1 MKGKIKKEKNPS
13 YIFRGEEVNN
23 YLELDERMWR
33 IFKIDRNN
41 NIYVSTTSLWEIA
54 IKVQIKKLNLGL
66 VNIYHLPN
74 IIEQYDFTIINPED
88 YDYIS
93 YASLPTKENHR
104 DPFDRM
110 LIHMAIRNNL
120 VVLSCDAS
128 FKQYEANGLQL
139 LWD

>member
-1 MKGKIKKEKNPS
+1 M
-13 YIFRGEEVNN
+13 N
-23 YLELDERMWR
+23 YLLDTHTFIWTFLEPDKLPEKIERL
-33 IFKIDRNN
+33 ITDRNN

-110 LIHMAIRNNL
+110 LIHTAIRNNL

>member
-1 MKGKIKKEKNPS
+1 M
-13 YIFRGEEVNN
+13 N
-23 YLELDERMWR
+23 YLLDTHTFIWTFLEPDKLPEKIERL
-33 IFKIDRNN
+33 ITDRNN
-41 NIYVSTTSLWEIA
+41 NIYVSITSLWEIA

-110 LIHMAIRNNL
+110 LIHTAIRNNL

-128 FKQYEANGLQL
+128 FKQYEENGLQL

>member
-1 MKGKIKKEKNPS
+1 M
-13 YIFRGEEVNN
+13 N
-23 YLELDERMWR
+23 YLLDTHTFIWTFLEPEKLPKKIERL
-33 IFKIDRNN
+33 ITDRNN

-54 IKVQIKKLNLGL
+54 IKVQIKKLNLGY

-74 IIEQYDFTIINPED
+74 IIDQYDFTIINPED

-110 LIHMAIRNNL
+110 LIHTAIRNNL
-120 VVLSCDAS
+120 VVLSCDAA
-128 FKQYEANGLQL
+128 FKQYEENGLQL

>member
-1 MKGKIKKEKNPS
+1 M
-13 YIFRGEEVNN
+13 N
-23 YLELDERMWR
+23 YLLDTHTFIWTFLEPDKLPD
-33 IFKIDRNN
+33 KIEKLITDRNN

-74 IIEQYDFTIINPED
+74 IIEQYDFTIINPEN

-110 LIHMAIRNNL
+110 LIHTAIRNNL

-128 FKQYEANGLQL
+128 FKQYEENGLQL

>member
-1 MKGKIKKEKNPS
+1 M
-13 YIFRGEEVNN
+13 N
-23 YLELDERMWR
+23 YLLDTHTFIWTFLEPDKLPD
-33 IFKIDRNN
+33 KIEKLITDRNN

-110 LIHMAIRNNL
+110 LIHTAIRNNL

-128 FKQYEANGLQL
+128 FKQYEENGLQL

>member
-1 MKGKIKKEKNPS
+1 M
-13 YIFRGEEVNN
+13 N
-23 YLELDERMWR
+23 YLLDTHTFIWTFLEPDKLPEKIERL
-33 IFKIDRNN
+33 ITDRNN

-74 IIEQYDFTIINPED
+74 IIEQYDFTIVNPED

-110 LIHMAIRNNL
+110 LIHTAIRNNL

-128 FKQYEANGLQL
+128 FKQYEENGLQL

>member
-1 MKGKIKKEKNPS
+1 M
-13 YIFRGEEVNN
+13 N
-23 YLELDERMWR
+23 YLLDTHTFIWTFLEPDKLPD
-33 IFKIDRNN
+33 KIEKLITDRNN

-110 LIHMAIRNNL
+110 LIHTAIRNNL

>member
-1 MKGKIKKEKNPS
+1 M
-13 YIFRGEEVNN
+13 N
-23 YLELDERMWR
+23 YLLDTHTFIWTFLEPDKLPD
-33 IFKIDRNN
+33 KIEKLITDRNN

-110 LIHMAIRNNL
+110 LIHTAIRNNL
-120 VVLSCDAS
+120 IVLSCDPA

>member
-1 MKGKIKKEKNPS
+1 M
-13 YIFRGEEVNN
+13 N
-23 YLELDERMWR
+23 YLLDTHTFIWTFLEPDKLPEKIERL
-33 IFKIDRNN
+33 ITDRNN

-88 YDYIS
+88 YDNIS
-93 YASLPTKENHR
+93 YASQPTKENQS

-110 LIHMAIRNNL
+110 LIHTAIRNNL

-128 FKQYEANGLQL
+128 FKQYEENGLQL

>member
-1 MKGKIKKEKNPS
+1 M
-13 YIFRGEEVNN
+13 N
-23 YLELDERMWR
+23 YLLDTHTFIWTFLEPEKLPKKIERL
-33 IFKIDRNN
+33 ITDRNN

-110 LIHMAIRNNL
+110 LIHTAIRNNL

-128 FKQYEANGLQL
+128 FKQYEENGLQL

>member
-1 MKGKIKKEKNPS
+1 M
-13 YIFRGEEVNN
+13 N
-23 YLELDERMWR
+23 YLLDTHTFIWTFLEPDKLPD
-33 IFKIDRNN
+33 KIEKLITDRNN

-54 IKVQIKKLNLGL
+54 IKVQRKKLNVGL

-110 LIHMAIRNNL
+110 LIHTAIRNNL

-128 FKQYEANGLQL
+128 FKQYEENGLQL